1 VTYPVGSLRIPAE
14 RDIDGRMSIEWFRVS
29 VCATHGSP
37 ATVQRDMPIL
47 GSTSEWSAWW
57 MVNRSARM
65 IPSAGRE
72 WAQHHPSIAAVWP
85 LCEVCQSRAKRRLTW
100 VIVCAVTSVVS
111 LLAAAV
117 VGVKILVAALLLTS
131 VGSVVVLIFLASRR
145 NDDGTACQA
154 APDLSAVVVTRPH
167 PAFYEEA
174 TRAIRNRGYGG
185 YSLPR

>member
-1 VTYPVGSLRIPAE
+1 MTYPVGPLRIPAE

-37 ATVQRDMPIL
+37 ATLQRDMPIL

-57 MVNRSARM
+57 LVNRSARM
-65 IPSAGRE
+65 IPSVSQE
-72 WAQHHPSIAAVWP
+72 WGQRHPSIAAVWP
-85 LCEVCQSRAKRRLTW
+85 LCEVCLTRAKRKQAW
-100 VIVCAVTSVVS
+100 VIACAAASVVS

-117 VGVKILVAALLLTS
+117 VAVKVLVGALLLTS
-131 VGSVVVLIFLASRR
+131 VGSILMLLFLATRR
-145 NDDGTACQA
+145 NDGETESQA
-154 APDLSAVVVTRPH
+154 APDLSAVVVKRPH

-185 YSLPR
+185 YSRIR